1 VLAGSYYERTG
12 DREFLQQL
20 WPHIEFALQWIN
32 KFGDMDGDGFVE
44 YAQHSSKG
52 LVQQG
57 WKDSNDSVFHAD
69 GMLAE
74 APIALC
80 EVQGYVYAAK
90 LAAARL
96 SEMLGDKEKCSALE
110 SEAEKLRVNFEEA
123 FWCDDLSTY
132 ALALDGHKKPCRVR
146 TSKASRVATGQLC
159 LLAVAI
165 TPAGLMELVRSY
177 CPINGGPP
185 TKHGGRA
192 PALIVS
198 RPAQRSLHVTAC
210 MLAKSP
216 KRPSPPEA
224 PTASFPPPP
233 LRLLPGGA
241 NPVPGRDFHPQST
254 SLFTAHA

>member
-1 VLAGSYYERTG
+1 MRCRLIASAITAG
-12 DREFLQQL
+12 
-20 WPHIEFALQWIN
+20 
-32 KFGDMDGDGFVE
+32 
-44 YAQHSSKG
+44 
-52 LVQQG
+52 
-57 WKDSNDSVFHAD
+57 
-69 GMLAE
+69 
-74 APIALC
+74 
-80 EVQGYVYAAK
+80 
-90 LAAARL
+90 
-96 SEMLGDKEKCSALE
+96 
-110 SEAEKLRVNFEEA
+110 
-123 FWCDDLSTY
+123 
-132 ALALDGHKKPCRVR
+132 
-146 TSKASRVATGQLC
+146 ASRVATGQLC

-216 KRPSPPEA
+216 KRPSTPEA

-254 SLFTAHA
+254 SAFSRRTRNRDFSTAMVKQPIVERLQSVIPRCGINEYSDPALPR